1 MTKLT
6 RKELTFGVNMSRELI
21 VILVIVGLALF
32 VWVPAIIISV
42 RLVLKKTKTNL
53 TKTNNGI
60 KRNLRSS
67 GNGSTGD

>member
-6 RKELTFGVNMSRELI
+6 RKELIFAVNMSKEFI

-42 RLVLKKTKTNL
+42 RQVLKKDKN
-53 TKTNNGI
+53 KI
-60 KRNLRSS
+60 KKR
-67 GNGSTGD
+67 